1 MERTI
6 YIVQSQNRIIL
17 SKPSSVLV
25 NSKYIDLDRLDANFY
40 RTDVIELATKIES
53 RFSMKRAEDL
63 FEIITDGDHGTR
75 EYVSQGIP
83 FYTAINVQEY
93 GFVSQTDL
101 FITKEYEESLKR
113 SRLEENCLLI
123 VKTGVGTGTSC
134 VTGKNVKEG
143 NISADV
149 GIFKKTK
156 QEIDVHFISA
166 FMNSKSGREFILRSS
181 YGSTRNRL
189 TIAELKNLKLPIP
202 SIKIQNYIGN
212 KVRKA
217 EELREEAKQ
226 LMSQV
231 YELINIHFSLDSFE
245 NEIKD
250 NYKYDFVSS
259 NYLEDRLDA
268 EYYDPNLIKLFTHLS
283 KMGFKFVNLGNVSRM
298 VFTGENVES
307 TWIAP
312 NKKVPLIYIGNLE
325 GYFVIPSDSEFID
338 ENNVRNWEKS
348 FAEFG
353 DILFASRGSLDCLIN
368 RISVYFDED
377 KKGVITS
384 NIIAVRLDQNLIRPG
399 YVISVL
405 KSIIGTYQII
415 KHSWGVAQKGLT
427 ANDVSKIV
435 IPLLQINE
443 QLEIEEKL
451 IQSFKKLQEAK
462 KLINEAKQDV
472 EDLIEGK
479 FDESKVSEGV

>member
-1 MERTI
+1 MERAI

-53 RFSMKRAEDL
+53 RFRMKRAEDL

-149 GIFKKTK
+149 GIFKNPK
-156 QEIDVHFISA
+156 QEIDIHLISA

-217 EELREEAKQ
+217 EELRERAKKNRREYTSLIDNYFSNVSKDKFPKGSFIINCQNIDSESQRLDASFYNPIYKEYENLDIEYKKLGDLVKAKTNINPKSDVDYFYYEIGDMSNNVILDKEETIKGKNLPSRAKLNLSKYDIIVSLVQESIEVISFVDIDRENMLTTNGCAVLAPKDISIAGYLYAIVSSPYFIAQKCRYISGTNIRSLSKEDLLQIPIPIFEYKIIEKINDLVKDEYYSLRLAKQ
-226 LMSQV
+226 L
-231 YELINIHFSLDSFE
+231 
-245 NEIKD
+245 
-250 NYKYDFVSS
+250 
-259 NYLEDRLDA
+259 
-268 EYYDPNLIKLFTHLS
+268 
-283 KMGFKFVNLGNVSRM
+283 
-298 VFTGENVES
+298 
-307 TWIAP
+307 
-312 NKKVPLIYIGNLE
+312 
-325 GYFVIPSDSEFID
+325 
-338 ENNVRNWEKS
+338 
-348 FAEFG
+348 
-353 DILFASRGSLDCLIN
+353 
-368 RISVYFDED
+368 
-377 KKGVITS
+377 
-384 NIIAVRLDQNLIRPG
+384 IR
-399 YVISVL
+399 
-405 KSIIGTYQII
+405 
-415 KHSWGVAQKGLT
+415 
-427 ANDVSKIV
+427 
-435 IPLLQINE
+435 
-443 QLEIEEKL
+443 
-451 IQSFKKLQEAK
+451 
-462 KLINEAKQDV
+462 EAKQDV

-479 FDESKVSEGV
+479 FDESKISEGV

>member
-1 MERTI
+1 MFVNEEAK
-6 YIVQSQNRIIL
+6 IVS
-17 SKPSSVLV
+17 SKPSISW
-25 NSKYIDLDRLDANFY
+25 
-40 RTDVIELATKIES
+40 
-53 RFSMKRAEDL
+53 
-63 FEIITDGDHGTR
+63 
-75 EYVSQGIP
+75 VS
-83 FYTAINVQEY
+83 
-93 GFVSQTDL
+93 TDL
-101 FITKEYEESLKR
+101 LEDRIDSFTFKDYIIENDKLFSSMNNVVELKDLLVKNHRGKGLTSNPNGKIPNLKVRNITNNGIN
-113 SRLEENCLLI
+113 LEDVDLIDENEFEKNKTAHVKKGDVLLA
-123 VKTGVGTGTSC
+123 VTGVGSL
-134 VTGKNVKEG
+134 GKVDLYWSE
-143 NISADV
+143 
-149 GIFKKTK
+149 KKATV
-156 QEIDVHFISA
+156 DGHV
-166 FMNSKSGREFILRSS
+166 NILRTNEKCDSGYLRS
-181 YGSTRNRL
+181 FLHSKYGQIFIQKYTIGSTGQTEL
-189 TIAELKNLKLPIP
+189 YSSDIAKFKIYLPNMN
-202 SIKIQNYIGN
+202 IQQYIGN

-405 KSIIGTYQII
+405 KSIIGTYQI
-415 KHSWGVAQKGLT
+415 T
-427 ANDVSKIV
+427 
-435 IPLLQINE
+435 
-443 QLEIEEKL
+443 
-451 IQSFKKLQEAK
+451 
-462 KLINEAKQDV
+462 
-472 EDLIEGK
+472 
-479 FDESKVSEGV
+479 